1 MIIDAA
7 LILSNFTFNRL
18 TKMKKKWRHRLHEVV
33 FESHTT
39 SGRIFDIVLLVAILS
54 SVIIIMLDSVPSL
67 HLKYGTTFHQAEWV
81 FTILFSI
88 EYLLRIILTKYPFRF
103 IFSFLGIV
111 DLVAILPTYISLF
124 IGGGAQTLLILR
136 ALRLLRIF
144 RIFRLSHFLIDI
156 KYLSGAL
163 KNSFRKIS
171 IFFLFDFVVIIIMG
185 SLIYL
190 IENPKI
196 HLLENPK
203 DGFTSIPQSIYWA
216 ISTITSVGY
225 GDIVPQTPWG
235 KVVAGTV
242 MLIGYAT
249 IAIPMGII
257 TTEMA
262 LALKSR
268 ETGHEICKNCNK
280 GGHDHDALHCKH
292 CGAKFD
298 PVEIQKNNTD
308 EE

>member
-1 MIIDAA
+1 MLADKPD
-7 LILSNFTFNRL
+7 F
-18 TKMKKKWRHRLHEVV
+18 KMKKKWRHRLHEVV
-33 FESHTT
+33 FESHTP
-39 SGRIFDIVLLVAILS
+39 SGRLFDICLLIAILTS
-54 SVIIIMLDSVPSL
+54 IVIIMLDSVPSF
-67 HLKYGTTFHQAEWV
+67 HLKYGKGFHQAEWA

-88 EYLLRIILTKYPFRF
+88 EYLLRVMLAKYPFLF

-111 DLVAILPTYISLF
+111 DLVAVLPTYLSLF
-124 IGGGAQTLLILR
+124 IGGGVQTLLMLR
-136 ALRLLRIF
+136 ALRLLRVF
-144 RIFRLSHFLIDI
+144 RIFRLSHFLHDL

-163 KNSFRKIS
+163 KSSFRKIS

-190 IENPKI
+190 VENPKL
-196 HLLENPK
+196 HLLQNPE

-235 KVVAGTV
+235 KVIASIV
-242 MLIGYAT
+242 MLVGYAT

-262 LALKSR
+262 LAIKSR

-280 GGHDHDALHCKH
+280 GGHDYDALHCKH

-298 PVEIQKNNTD
+298 VADVKKEN
-308 EE
+308 